1 MSLSVGMSGCR
12 RAGSSNSTMP
22 VYRSKKTYRKPTGEC
37 KKWQLKRVC
46 REQGLQQA
54 LDQEQYYFTNAHSAS
69 PLKSAVLM
77 QNGIIFTN
85 AQFAF
90 PLNYAVSMRNNIIF
104 TNAHLA
110 FPLNLELCFVVTFMP
125 YCG

>member
-1 MSLSVGMSGCR
+1 MSLSVGMSGCQ

-46 REQGLQQA
+46 REQSLQLA
-54 LDQEQYYFTNAHSAS
+54 LDQEHYYFTNAHSAY
-69 PLKSAVLM
+69 PLKSAVL
-77 QNGIIFTN
+77 IIFIN
-85 AQFAF
+85 AHLAF
-90 PLNYAVSMRNNIIF
+90 MLNYAVSMQDKIIF